1 MHALEFDDDDAKSK
15 RVYSPT
21 VSSTLRSVWTVEM
34 LIERL
39 WLRCRWSCR
48 GRGRN
53 LSKRTHET
61 LISNNIES
69 GFARHEYDDLRA
81 PPEGFSAAL
90 KHKPTSSLLLG
101 RCVGYDTACW
111 GRRAAR
117 TLPGG
122 LRRPCWRFAF
132 EGTFSVMSVRVAEIL
147 SDRLTLF

>member
-1 MHALEFDDDDAKSK
+1 MHALEFDADDARSK

-21 VSSTLRSVWTVEM
+21 VSSLLRLVWTVEM
-34 LIERL
+34 LIESL

-48 GRGRN
+48 GRGRS

-81 PPEGFSAAL
+81 PPLLPSS
-90 KHKPTSSLLLG
+90 TSPLR
-101 RCVGYDTACW
+101 RCRSVNVSDT
-111 GRRAAR
+111 
-117 TLPGG
+117 TLPAGAGAQHEHCPGG

-132 EGTFSVMSVRVAEIL
+132 EGSFSVLVMSVRVAEF
-147 SDRLTLF
+147 SWTG